1 MAFEG
6 KRIRPMNFI
15 FLCHEKRK
23 LELQRATLMALMP
36 EGFGISNK
44 M

>member
-15 FLCHEKRK
+15 FLRHEKRK
-23 LELQRATLMALMP
+23 LELQRATFMALIP
-36 EGFGISNK
+36 ELFWVSN
-44 M
+44 